1 VIIEVDLRAVPPGL
15 ALLEPDDFTSFTL
28 RARGRHSF
36 IGRETLL
43 ALAGDRA
50 LDPPWVKQLD
60 TMLAYAA
67 SQGWVD
73 EAGATRAHIEYL
85 SDE

>member
-1 VIIEVDLRAVPPGL
+1 VIIEVDLQGVPPAL

-28 RARGRHSF
+28 RARGRHAF
-36 IGRETLL
+36 IDRETLL
-43 ALAGDRA
+43 ALADDRA
-50 LDPPWVKQLD
+50 QDETWVKRLD
-60 TMLAYAA
+60 TMLADAA
-67 SQGWVD
+67 AQGWVD